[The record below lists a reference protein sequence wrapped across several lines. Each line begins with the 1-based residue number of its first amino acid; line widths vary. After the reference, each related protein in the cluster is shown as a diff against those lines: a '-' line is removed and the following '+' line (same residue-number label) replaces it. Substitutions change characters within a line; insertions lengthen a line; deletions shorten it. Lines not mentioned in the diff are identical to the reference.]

1 MLTVT
6 SKLQY
11 DQARKEANLLK
22 FEQVLN
28 ANKLDRITK
37 QLSSFEAEAE
47 ANGIKD
53 DVLKDDPDYQALVAE
68 QSAYDTRNDNIA
80 TQLELLNQ
88 DMDSFLSLE
97 KEGIQDSTTFW
108 CFGG

>member
-11 DQARKEANLLK
+11 DQSRKEANLLK

-28 ANKLDRITK
+28 ANKLSRITK
-37 QLSSFEAEAE
+37 QIASFESDAKAAGVEE
-47 ANGIKD
+47 S
-53 DVLKDDPDYQALVAE
+53 VVKDDPDYQALVAE
-68 QSAYDTRNDNIA
+68 QTAYDTRNDNIA
-80 TQLELLNQ
+80 TQLTLLEQ
-88 DMDSFLSLE
+88 DMDSFLSLQ
-97 KEGIQDSTTFW
+97 KEGIQDATTFW